1 MNRSAKIST
10 VLFILFFGL
19 LICVNSVYA
28 LKIPTANSSL
38 ISNSDSI
45 REGHE
50 LLVGVQV
57 KLPKGWETFWR
68 TPGEVGYGAKFSWD
82 GSQNLDKAEVLWPW
96 PTRIKSF
103 DFIANVYLNEVTFPV
118 KIIPKDATKTLV
130 LHLKL
135 DYLLCNPTACV
146 PQQAQLN
153 LTLPPG
159 DASITPK
166 AKLIDKAIQSVP
178 KSGNTSNLVMHD
190 LIVTHQDDTT
200 ADLRV
205 NVWSA
210 KGIKDAQLF
219 VEGPDELLFNVPKLT
234 QLNEQNGFFIIQA
247 QKNEASASNQTLK
260 TLLKKPLQ
268 LTLVNNQNAISLSK
282 TVTNSQ
288 LLAKIDASNQTD
300 QLETAPSDSYWIGT
314 IVLFAFLG
322 GLILNLMPCVFPIL
336 SLKILTL
343 RSFKNKRMQGIF
355 YTLGVMFFFFIIALI
370 TLLLQS
376 LGNEVGWGF
385 QMQSPAVLI
394 LLIFLFTLI
403 TFNLFGLFDIP
414 FSLSTNLKWQKT
426 HELLYAFGTG
436 VLAAVVTTPCSAPF
450 MATAVG
456 VAISQGSWITVL
468 IFLSLGFG
476 FALPYLLL
484 CTLPKDKIILPK
496 PGVWM
501 EQLKQFL
508 GFPMLLSVIWLLW
521 VAGLQMSYDSV
532 IMILV
537 SLCFLALFFWFLRS
551 IQHGTLRLIALLVS
565 LALVVYPMYWIQQEL
580 AQKHQINE
588 PSDYSSEKLESLIKD
603 HHKVFVYAT
612 AAWCIT
618 CKINEKIAI
627 DTNEVQSFFNK
638 EHIIV
643 IKADWTNKNDAILQY
658 LQQFNRAGVPLYVYY
673 PQSGEP
679 VVLPQI
685 LTPLTIINQIKQCP

>member
-1 MNRSAKIST
+1 MNRSLKIFW
-10 VLFILFFGL
+10 VLCVLFFGML
-19 LICVNSVYA
+19 SCVASVYA
-28 LKIPTANSSL
+28 SKLPKANSSL
-38 ISNSDSI
+38 ISNTDSI
-45 REGHE
+45 REGHAV
-50 LLVGVQV
+50 LLGVRL

-68 TPGEVGYGAKFSWD
+68 TPGEVGYGAKFSWE
-82 GSQNLDKAEVLWPW
+82 GSQNLEQAEVLWPW

-103 DFIANVYLNEVTFPV
+103 DFIANVYLNEVIFPV
-118 KIIPKDATKTLV
+118 KIIPKDATKTLA

-135 DYLLCNPTACV
+135 DYLLCSPTACV
-146 PQQAQLN
+146 PQQAKLN

-159 DASITPK
+159 DAAITPE
-166 AKLIDKAIQSVP
+166 AKLIDKAIKSIP
-178 KSGNTSNLVMHD
+178 KSGNTSDLALHD
-190 LIVTHQDDTT
+190 LIVTHQDDQTI
-200 ADLRV
+200 DLQV

-210 KGIKDAQLF
+210 AGIKDAQLF

-234 QLNEQNGFFIIQA
+234 QLDETHGFFIIQGK
-247 QKNEASASNQTLK
+247 KNEAFESAQTLK

-268 LTLVNNQNAISLSK
+268 LTLVNKQNAISLSK
-282 TVTNSQ
+282 TVPNSP
-288 LLAKIDASNQTD
+288 LLTKMDASNQTS
-300 QLETAPSDSYWIGT
+300 QLATDPSDSYWIGT

-343 RSFKNKRMQGIF
+343 HSFKNKRMQGIF

-376 LGNEVGWGF
+376 LGNKVGWGF

-403 TFNLFGLFDIP
+403 TMNLFGLFDIP

-484 CTLPKDKIILPK
+484 CTLPKNKIILPK

-501 EQLKQFL
+501 EKLKHFL

-532 IMILV
+532 IMLLV
-537 SLCFLALFFWFLRS
+537 SLCFLALFFWLLRA
-551 IQHGTLRLIALLVS
+551 IHHGAFRLIALLVS
-565 LALVVYPMYWIQQEL
+565 LALVVYPLYWIQQEL
-580 AQKHQINE
+580 TQKHQINE
-588 PSDYSSEKLESLIKD
+588 PYDYSSEQLKSLIKD

-627 DTNEVQSFFNK
+627 DTNEVQSFFSK
-638 EHIIV
+638 EHIV
-643 IKADWTNKNDAILQY
+643 VVKADWTNKNDAILQY

-685 LTPLTIINQIKQCP
+685 LTPLTIINHIKQCR